1 MLALV
6 VRLRSVQHWIAIDR
20 PIMNILQHHLHSS
33 ERDVVVRDKV
43 LGDDLDRLLDVH
55 LVRRDVDLG
64 LLGRLVRCGDAGE
77 VCTEMSGDDARESA
91 RRVPLISPARAR
103 L

>member
-1 MLALV
+1 
-6 VRLRSVQHWIAIDR
+6 
-20 PIMNILQHHLHSS
+20 MNILQHHLHSS
-33 ERDVVVRDKV
+33 ESDVVVRDKV

-64 LLGRLVRCGDAGE
+64 LLRSLVWCGDAGK
-77 VCTEMSGDDARESA
+77 VCTEMSGDDTHMSA
-91 RRVPLISPARAR
+91 RSVPLISPARAR

>member
-55 LVRRDVDLG
+55 RVRRDVDLG
-64 LLGRLVRCGDAGE
+64 LLRRLVRCGDAGE
-77 VCTEMSGDDARESA
+77 VCTEMSGFDA
-91 RRVPLISPARAR
+91 
-103 L
+103 